1 MKRRQEVDKPVDKPT
16 LAAGVATFALE
27 RAVAFGMTA
36 VAALLLAFAAL
47 MLSIAWHVGPEV
59 VARHAQYAKLT
70 SAAPATIVDSW
81 LALDVDIPT
90 IRVPHNWRA
99 STNATPCMVVE
110 LPGEWGS
117 ARMRAF
123 CGNRFR
129 FNESYDVPFLH
140 ELAPGAPFM
149 WTRDERGFAVTQIRM
164 SRGAMAW
171 LGAHEADTFM
181 HREWPARN
189 ALDWLRIEMDRPV
202 DAAIAG
208 WSGGEGTIDVVYGP
222 GDPAT
227 LLPAQL
233 VRQRQAVSPS
243 WVIALVAGAV
253 GLALW
258 IAGVW
263 LLPAAQ
269 AFNVYGR
276 IALVV
281 VPLAALPWWSD
292 YMPRAIRFFHA
303 DIGMVSEDIMA
314 SMDPLD
320 RFAAID
326 PAAATQ
332 SGGERLVWKAGDGVY
347 RDTFG
352 RIAFAKPRAPLA
364 PDLALRTLASMVV
377 DRMRAM
383 EDSQRAALFTRLRDD
398 KIRDL
403 AAAGTV
409 FVPAAREALMNA
421 GTSDEVRTAAR
432 HFLTEWVTQ
441 PIVVMDPHLP
451 AFEERIAIMHSLAD
465 VPVPEIAN
473 LAKRDRS
480 PR

>member
-1 MKRRQEVDKPVDKPT
+1 
-16 LAAGVATFALE
+16 
-27 RAVAFGMTA
+27 
-36 VAALLLAFAAL
+36 
-47 MLSIAWHVGPEV
+47 
-59 VARHAQYAKLT
+59 
-70 SAAPATIVDSW
+70 
-81 LALDVDIPT
+81 
-90 IRVPHNWRA
+90 
-99 STNATPCMVVE
+99 
-110 LPGEWGS
+110 
-117 ARMRAF
+117 
-123 CGNRFR
+123 
-129 FNESYDVPFLH
+129 
-140 ELAPGAPFM
+140 
-149 WTRDERGFAVTQIRM
+149 
-164 SRGAMAW
+164 
-171 LGAHEADTFM
+171 
-181 HREWPARN
+181 
-189 ALDWLRIEMDRPV
+189 
-202 DAAIAG
+202 
-208 WSGGEGTIDVVYGP
+208 
-222 GDPAT
+222 
-227 LLPAQL
+227 
-233 VRQRQAVSPS
+233 
-243 WVIALVAGAV
+243 
-253 GLALW
+253 
-258 IAGVW
+258 
-263 LLPAAQ
+263 
-269 AFNVYGR
+269 
-276 IALVV
+276 
-281 VPLAALPWWSD
+281 
-292 YMPRAIRFFHA
+292 
-303 DIGMVSEDIMA
+303 MA

-421 GTSDEVRTAAR
+421 GTSDQVRTAAR

>member
-1 MKRRQEVDKPVDKPT
+1 VKQREEDDKPAP
-16 LAAGVATFALE
+16 LAAGVATFALT
-27 RAVAFGMTA
+27 RFVAFGMTI
-36 VAALLLAFAAL
+36 VAALLIAFAAL
-47 MLSIAWHVGPEV
+47 LLSLAWHVGPELV
-59 VARHAQYAKLT
+59 VRHAQYAKLT
-70 SAAPATIVDSW
+70 STAPATIVDSW
-81 LALDVDIPT
+81 LALDIDIPS
-90 IRVPHNWRA
+90 IRVPHNRRA
-99 STNATPCMVVE
+99 STNATPCMIVE

-117 ARMRAF
+117 ARTRAF

-149 WTRDERGFAVTQIRM
+149 WTRDEHGFAVLQIRT
-164 SRGAMAW
+164 SRSAMAW

-181 HREWPARN
+181 HREWPAKT
-189 ALDWLRIEMDRPV
+189 ALEWLRVEMDRPV

-208 WSGGEGTIDVVYGP
+208 WSEKDPSIDVAYAP
-222 GDPAT
+222 DDPAT

-233 VRQRQAVSPS
+233 VKQRQAASPS
-243 WVIALVAGAV
+243 WVIALLAGV
-253 GLALW
+253 IGLALW
-258 IAGVW
+258 VVGVW
-263 LLPAAQ
+263 MLPAAQ
-269 AFNVYGR
+269 AFNLYGR

-303 DIGMVSEDIMA
+303 DIGMLSEDILA

-326 PAAATQ
+326 PGAATQ
-332 SGGERLVWKAGDGVY
+332 AGGERLVWRAGEGMY

-352 RIAFAKPRAPLA
+352 KIAFAKPRAPLP
-364 PDLALRTLASMVV
+364 PDAALRTLASTVT

-383 EDSQRAALFTRLRDD
+383 DDAHRATIFTRLRDD
-398 KIRDL
+398 KLRDL
-403 AAAGTV
+403 TAAGTI
-409 FVPAAREALMNA
+409 FVPAARDALIAANT
-421 GTSDEVRTAAR
+421 GDNVRAAAR
-432 HFLTEWVTQ
+432 ALLTEWVTQ
-441 PIVVMDPHLP
+441 PIVVMDPNLP
-451 AFEERIAIMHSLAD
+451 AYDERIAIMQSLVD

-473 LAKRDRS
+473 LARRDKS